1 MSKSSKIIFHL
12 RTGSRTQVLGT
23 RIYSSTLGIL
33 GLQVQWLSM
42 QNFKHHG
49 ASKEEMR
56 LANSG
61 QNWGETGVDCTT
73 SCFIAH
79 SNLKNWEAFSKNTLK
94 NKTVKGKGV
103 PCTVVIKQIPK
114 NDLWGTRTVCILN
127 TCTFSCVFPCSL
139 QNQSF
144 INPQIWLYGF
154 QVT

>member
-23 RIYSSTLGIL
+23 RIYSSTLWIL
-33 GLQVQWLSM
+33 GLQVQWFSM

-49 ASKEEMR
+49 ASEEMR

-61 QNWGETGVDCTT
+61 QNWGEDWVDCTT
-73 SCFIAH
+73 SYFIAH

-94 NKTVKGKGV
+94 NKTVMGKGV
-103 PCTVVIKQIPK
+103 RWAVVIKQIPK

-127 TCTFSCVFPCSL
+127 TCTFSCVFLCSL

-144 INPQIWLYGF
+144 INPQIWLYCF